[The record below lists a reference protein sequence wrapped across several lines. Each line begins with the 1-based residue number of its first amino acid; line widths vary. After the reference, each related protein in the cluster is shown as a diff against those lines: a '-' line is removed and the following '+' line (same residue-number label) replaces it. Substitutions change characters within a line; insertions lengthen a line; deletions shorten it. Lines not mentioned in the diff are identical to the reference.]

1 MAKITKRNDGRW
13 EIRFTYTDIEGKKKT
28 KQFIDKNKTTCEE
41 KMSAF
46 KKENKRQLDILS
58 RNPKLTSLD
67 PTFNEWVQIWLEEYC
82 KPKVSNQTFYHY
94 NYRLNK
100 YLVPRI
106 GDVPLSKMTTTFI
119 QKTLA
124 ELQQNGRILNT
135 EEKGKGLSAE
145 TIHRVKDSLQTCLQG
160 AVDEGL
166 LEENPTTSV
175 KLPKLEIKNV
185 TMSENEIAA
194 FLESAKKHH
203 AYELYFLELSTGLRL
218 GELVALDW
226 EDLDAENCT
235 ITVQKQIQRLGY
247 DEIEI
252 APLRSESWHRTITI
266 SQECVDLLLHMKDM
280 QPYGTKMMFP
290 SSRTGTYIRPHSVTA
305 KFRRILIDANIP
317 PIKFNDLRHTFAVLA
332 LKQGMDISVV
342 SQMLGYARVE
352 TAMRRY
358 GKEITHNQQAVAY
371 AMSNLLRGNDAQHE
385 HVIPFSKAV

>member
-1 MAKITKRNDGRW
+1 
-13 EIRFTYTDIEGKKKT
+13 
-28 KQFIDKNKTTCEE
+28 
-41 KMSAF
+41 
-46 KKENKRQLDILS
+46 
-58 RNPKLTSLD
+58 
-67 PTFNEWVQIWLEEYC
+67 
-82 KPKVSNQTFYHY
+82 
-94 NYRLNK
+94 
-100 YLVPRI
+100 
-106 GDVPLSKMTTTFI
+106 
-119 QKTLA
+119 
-124 ELQQNGRILNT
+124 
-135 EEKGKGLSAE
+135 
-145 TIHRVKDSLQTCLQG
+145 
-160 AVDEGL
+160 
-166 LEENPTTSV
+166 
-175 KLPKLEIKNV
+175 
-185 TMSENEIAA
+185 MSENEIAA

-235 ITVQKQIQRLGY
+235 ITVRKQIQRLGY

-342 SQMLGYARVE
+342 SQMLVYARVE

-371 AMSNLLRGNDAQHE
+371 AMSNLLRGNDAKHE